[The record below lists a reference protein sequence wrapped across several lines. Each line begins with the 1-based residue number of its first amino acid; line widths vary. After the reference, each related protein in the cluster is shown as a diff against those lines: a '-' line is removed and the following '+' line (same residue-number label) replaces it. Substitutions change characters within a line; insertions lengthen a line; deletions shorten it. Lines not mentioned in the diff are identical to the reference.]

1 MAFFF
6 SDNPIALFLALVVVV
21 AVLRVLIGRLKW
33 FQGSKAAY
41 ILPVLLGV
49 ILLLLIFPGLLST
62 VSYGLPFFM
71 LLVMFLFA
79 LGALFFALGVQKGIW
94 EFLKQSSL
102 LKTILKIVIICIIAL
117 AASSAF
123 GERLLEDTSVS
134 IVDAIEPEQED
145 VEIDFAP
152 IFTRQALGLI
162 LIITILGLAFVFI
175 NLSR

>member
-1 MAFFF
+1 MTFFF
-6 SDNPIALFLALVVVV
+6 SDNPIALFLALVVVI
-21 AVLRVLIGRLKW
+21 AVLKILLSRLKW
-33 FQGSKAAY
+33 FQGSKASY
-41 ILPVLLGV
+41 ILPVLLGI
-49 ILLLLIFPGLLST
+49 ILMLLVFPGLLST

-79 LGALFFALGVQKGIW
+79 LGAIFFALGVQKGVW

-117 AASSAF
+117 AASNAF
-123 GERLLEDTSVS
+123 GERLLEDTSFS

-145 VEIDFAP
+145 VEIDLAP

-162 LIITILGLAFVFI
+162 LIITVLGLAFVFI